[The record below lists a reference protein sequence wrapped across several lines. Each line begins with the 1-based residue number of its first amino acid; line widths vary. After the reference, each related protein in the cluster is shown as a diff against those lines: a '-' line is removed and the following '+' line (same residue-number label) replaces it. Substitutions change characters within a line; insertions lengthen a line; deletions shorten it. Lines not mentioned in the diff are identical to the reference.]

1 MQKTMLL
8 CLLLFALQSVAQTT
22 SPSTMNMG
30 GGSKKIS
37 PDFIVD
43 WSIGESSD
51 IKTYY
56 LENPAYNT
64 YIGRYWNITSGIL
77 QPFDNVHIIVNPS
90 IPAWT
95 VYEVHFYPVPAADY
109 VTIDFKSSLSG
120 KISIQLLGNSGKFL
134 EEKEFNMP
142 GSSSTVT
149 WDLSQRASAIYFFK
163 IILSSPQGKILKEG
177 AFKIQKVK

>member
-1 MQKTMLL
+1 MFF
-8 CLLLFALQSVAQTT
+8 CFLLFALRSAAQTA

-37 PDFIVD
+37 PDLIID

-64 YIGRYWNITSGIL
+64 YIGRYWNITSGVL
-77 QPFDNVHIIVNPS
+77 QPFDNVHIIVNPN

-95 VYEVHFYPVPAADY
+95 VYEVHFYPVPAADN
-109 VTIDFKSSLSG
+109 VTINFKSSLSG
-120 KISIQLLGNSGKFL
+120 KISIQLLNSNGKL
-134 EEKEFNMP
+134 LGTKEFNMP
-142 GSSSTVT
+142 GGAGTVT
-149 WDLSQRASAIYFFK
+149 WNLSDLTSAIYFFR
-163 IILSSPQGKILKEG
+163 ILLTSPQGKILKEG
-177 AFKIQKVK
+177 TFKIEKVK